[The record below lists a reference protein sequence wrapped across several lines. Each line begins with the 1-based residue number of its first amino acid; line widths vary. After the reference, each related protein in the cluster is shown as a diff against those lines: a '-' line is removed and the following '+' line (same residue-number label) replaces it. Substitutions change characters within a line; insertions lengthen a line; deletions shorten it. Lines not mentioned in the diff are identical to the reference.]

1 MKAAIA
7 PSLLS
12 GNFLNLLADIRL
24 MEKSEAKVLHLDV
37 MDGHFVPNLTFGPPT
52 VRAIREVTDLTLDV
66 HLMIANAEQ
75 TFKDY
80 IGAGADFVSVHVEA
94 VANLEDL
101 LCEIT
106 NAGAKAGVALNPDTP
121 LEAVENFL
129 DKCHHVLLMSVNPG
143 FGGQKF
149 IPAIFNKTR
158 QLQSIIRRKGQNV
171 LIEVD
176 GGIEKDNVRDVVKA
190 GGDLVVSGSSIF
202 SSPNPG
208 REFRRLQQIA
218 LEARVD
224 SQKIRQE

>member
-1 MKAAIA
+1 MKATIA

-12 GNFLNLLADIRL
+12 GDFLNLLADIRL
-24 MEKSEAKVLHLDV
+24 MEKSGAKVLHLDV

-80 IGAGADFVSVHVEA
+80 ISAGADFVSVHVEA
-94 VANLEDL
+94 VANLEKL

-106 NAGAKAGVALNPDTP
+106 KAGAKAGVALNPDTP
-121 LEAVENFL
+121 LEAAENVL
-129 DKCHHVLLMSVNPG
+129 DKCHHALLMSVNPG
-143 FGGQKF
+143 FGGQEF
-149 IPAIFNKTR
+149 IPATLNKAR
-158 QLQSIIRRKGQNV
+158 QLQSAIRRKGQSV

-176 GGIEKDNVRDVVKA
+176 GGIGKDNVRDVVKA
-190 GGDLVVSGSSIF
+190 GGDLLVSGSSIF
-202 SSPNPG
+202 GFSNPEK
-208 REFRRLQQIA
+208 EFRRLQEIA

-224 SQKIRQE
+224 SRTV

>member
-106 NAGAKAGVALNPDTP
+106 NAGAKAGCCL
-121 LEAVENFL
+121 
-129 DKCHHVLLMSVNPG
+129 KSRYS
-143 FGGQKF
+143 FGSGGELF
-149 IPAIFNKTR
+149 R
-158 QLQSIIRRKGQNV
+158 QV
-171 LIEVD
+171 PPCFT
-176 GGIEKDNVRDVVKA
+176 NVRE
-190 GGDLVVSGSSIF
+190 SGIWRPEIHPSHV
-202 SSPNPG
+202 
-208 REFRRLQQIA
+208 Q
-218 LEARVD
+218 
-224 SQKIRQE
+224 

>member
-1 MKAAIA
+1 MRPTIA

-12 GNFLNLLADIRL
+12 GDFLNLLADIRL
-24 MEKSEAKVLHLDV
+24 MEKSEAKILHLDV

-52 VRAIREVTDLTLDV
+52 IRAIREVTGLTLDV

-80 IGAGADFVSVHVEA
+80 ISAGADFVSVHVEA
-94 VANLEDL
+94 VANLGDL
-101 LCEIT
+101 LCEIN
-106 NAGAKAGVALNPDTP
+106 NAGAKAGIALNPDTP
-121 LEAVENFL
+121 LGEVEKVL

-143 FGGQKF
+143 FGGQEF

-158 QLQSIIRRKGQNV
+158 QLQSVIRRRGQDV

-176 GGIEKDNVRDVVKA
+176 GGIEQDNVGDVVRA

-202 SSPNPG
+202 SSPNPE
-208 REFRRLQQIA
+208 REFRRLQRIA
-218 LEARVD
+218 LEARV
-224 SQKIRQE
+224 E

>member
-1 MKAAIA
+1 MRPTIA

-12 GNFLNLLADIRL
+12 GDFLNLLADIRL
-24 MEKSEAKVLHLDV
+24 MEKSEAKILHLDV

-52 VRAIREVTDLTLDV
+52 IRAIREVTGLTLDV

-80 IGAGADFVSVHVEA
+80 ISAGADFVSVHVEA
-94 VANLEDL
+94 VANLGDL
-101 LCEIT
+101 LCEIN

-121 LEAVENFL
+121 LGEVEKVL

-143 FGGQKF
+143 FGGQEF

-158 QLQSIIRRKGQNV
+158 QLQSVIRRRGQDV

-176 GGIEKDNVRDVVKA
+176 GGIEQDNVGDVVRA

-202 SSPNPG
+202 SSPNPE
-208 REFRRLQQIA
+208 REFRRLQRIA
-218 LEARVD
+218 LEARV
-224 SQKIRQE
+224 E

>member
-1 MKAAIA
+1 MRPTIA

-12 GNFLNLLADIRL
+12 GDFLNLLADIRL
-24 MEKSEAKVLHLDV
+24 MEKSEAKILHLDV

-52 VRAIREVTDLTLDV
+52 IRAIREVTGLTLDV

-80 IGAGADFVSVHVEA
+80 ISAGADFVSVHVEA
-94 VANLEDL
+94 VANLGDL
-101 LCEIT
+101 LCEIN
-106 NAGAKAGVALNPDTP
+106 NAGAKAGIALNPDTP
-121 LEAVENFL
+121 LGAVEKVL

-143 FGGQKF
+143 FGGQEF

-158 QLQSIIRRKGQNV
+158 QLQSVIRRRGQDV

-176 GGIEKDNVRDVVKA
+176 GGIEQDNVGDVVRA

-202 SSPNPG
+202 SSPNPE
-208 REFRRLQQIA
+208 REFRRLQRIA
-218 LEARVD
+218 LEARV
-224 SQKIRQE
+224 E

>member
-1 MKAAIA
+1 MKATIA

-24 MEKSEAKVLHLDV
+24 MEKSGAEVLHLDV

-80 IGAGADFVSVHVEA
+80 ISAGADFVSVHVEA
-94 VANLEDL
+94 VADLENL

-121 LEAVENFL
+121 LEAVENVL
-129 DKCHHVLLMSVNPG
+129 DKCHHALLMSVNPG

-149 IPAIFNKTR
+149 IPATLNKAR
-158 QLQSIIRRKGQNV
+158 QLQSAIRRKGQSV

-176 GGIEKDNVRDVVKA
+176 GGIEKGNVRDVVKA
-190 GGDLVVSGSSIF
+190 GGNLVVSGSSIF
-202 SSPNPG
+202 GFPNPEK
-208 REFRRLQQIA
+208 EFKRLQEIA
-218 LEARVD
+218 LEEKVD
-224 SQKIRQE
+224 SQTV

>member
-1 MKAAIA
+1 MKATIA

-12 GNFLNLLADIRL
+12 GDFLNLLADIRL
-24 MEKSEAKVLHLDV
+24 MEKSDAKILHLDV

-52 VRAIREVTDLTLDV
+52 IRAIREVTELTLDV

-80 IGAGADFVSVHVEA
+80 ISAGADFVSVHVEA
-94 VANLEDL
+94 VANLENL
-101 LCEIT
+101 LCEIK

-121 LEAVENFL
+121 LEKVEKVL

-143 FGGQKF
+143 FGGQEF

-158 QLQSIIRRKGQNV
+158 QLQSVICRKDQDV

-176 GGIEKDNVRDVVKA
+176 GGIEKDNVGDVVKA

-202 SSPNPG
+202 SSPNPE

-218 LEARVD
+218 LEARV
-224 SQKIRQE
+224 E